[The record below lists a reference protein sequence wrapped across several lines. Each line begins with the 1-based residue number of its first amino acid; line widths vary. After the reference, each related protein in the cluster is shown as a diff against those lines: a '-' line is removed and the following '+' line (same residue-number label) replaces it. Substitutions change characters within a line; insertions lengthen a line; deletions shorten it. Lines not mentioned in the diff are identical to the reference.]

1 MSEKVDRDGVAVGRR
16 FAGAVAVVTGAG
28 HGIGAAC
35 ARRLAQEGARV
46 MVLDLDGDAAA
57 AVARSLPRADGGEH
71 HAVAV
76 DVTDASAVTEAL
88 AAVEQRTER
97 LDALVNVAGGGMPEP
112 AFEDGDDEPFE
123 RMWQLN
129 FLSVVRVTR
138 AAIPMLQRSDR
149 AAVVTISSVNGLIA
163 LGGEAYSAAKAG
175 LTSLTTN
182 LAVRYA
188 PGIRV
193 NAVAPGTTRTR
204 VWDHQGGPD
213 RLARLYPLARVGEPE
228 DVAAAV
234 AFLASADGA
243 WITGHTLP
251 VDGGLSIRGVPEF
264 GR

>member
-1 MSEKVDRDGVAVGRR
+1 
-16 FAGAVAVVTGAG
+16 AVA
-28 HGIGAAC
+28 
-35 ARRLAQEGARV
+35 
-46 MVLDLDGDAAA
+46 GDAAA
-57 AVARSLPRADGGEH
+57 ALAGACPRAEDGELP
-71 HAVAV
+71 AVAV
-76 DVTDASAVTEAL
+76 DVAGASGVTEAL
-88 AAVEQRTER
+88 AAGEQRTER

-112 AFEDGDDEPFE
+112 TFEDGDDEPFE

-163 LGGEAYSAAKAG
+163 LGGEAYSAAKAA

-204 VWDHQGGPD
+204 VWDHQGG
-213 RLARLYPLARVGEPE
+213 
-228 DVAAAV
+228 
-234 AFLASADGA
+234 
-243 WITGHTLP
+243 
-251 VDGGLSIRGVPEF
+251 
-264 GR
+264 